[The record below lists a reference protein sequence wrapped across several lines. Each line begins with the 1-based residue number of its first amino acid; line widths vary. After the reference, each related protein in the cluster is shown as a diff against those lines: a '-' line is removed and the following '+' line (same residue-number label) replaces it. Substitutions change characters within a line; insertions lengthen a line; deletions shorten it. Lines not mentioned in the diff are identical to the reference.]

1 VRRALAA
8 VCLVATMSACSPSF
22 TQQTGSS
29 ASSALD
35 LMFRN
40 RYSTAAGQLQGL
52 IKDHPH
58 DARARAAYALLL
70 NYESKQVAALDQVRQ
85 ASDLAPDDAY
95 VLTVLTRVQDWN
107 RKVPEAVASGARA
120 VRADS
125 KSVLAHAFYGEALA
139 DQGRYDEAVAELQAA
154 TDLAAKSGSAYE
166 RAEAER
172 NWANYYQDRKDYTQ
186 ALVHFKQA
194 ANAQPDWAE
203 RLLELAR
210 FSLARQDFPA
220 ATGYLQRAADVSPDD
235 PGLREQLGAVALFAQ
250 DYRVA
255 KDAYTAA
262 LKLQPRSA
270 LDLKLLGDIAVAL
283 DRDFDTAVR
292 EERAALSAQ
301 QSDAEAGAFLTAV
314 LRYLRSDEAGARTA
328 ATHSVAPGPN
338 GQSGAAFLDL
348 DAEALSRQSTALNE
362 VNRFRALAGLQPVRT
377 SAIIQHSA
385 LAHAFYTLF
394 NGASPQVRDLGIHK
408 ESSGT
413 PGFTGVNVLNRA
425 EHAGYAAHSMAEVI
439 THRQD
444 ATAAVTDW
452 IDSVFHRIP
461 LLRADMLELG
471 YGDAY
476 LGPLSIQVM
485 DLSYRER
492 TTGRIV
498 LYPAPDQNDVPPA
511 FFGNEI
517 PDPLEKAG
525 VNNAAYPVGY
535 PITATFD
542 RLSKVQVL
550 SWHLRDI
557 RGKELPGAVL
567 KPDNPEMENSFAF
580 MALSP
585 LAEGATYSME
595 LRGSINGVAFQRSWH
610 FTTRSPEAS
619 GVTAA
624 ALNPAAPSYFT
635 GLTSISR

>member
-1 VRRALAA
+1 
-8 VCLVATMSACSPSF
+8 MSACSPSF
-22 TQQTGSS
+22 TQQTGPS

-52 IKDHPH
+52 IKDHPR

-70 NYESKQVAALDQVRQ
+70 NYESKQAAALDQVRQ
-85 ASDLAPDDAY
+85 ASDVAPDDAY

-314 LRYLRSDEAGARTA
+314 LRYLRSDEAAARTA

-348 DAEALSRQSTALNE
+348 DAEALSRQSTALNQ

-461 LLRADMLELG
+461 LLRADLLELG

-550 SWHLRDI
+550 SWHLRDS

-595 LRGSINGVAFQRSWH
+595 LRGSINGVAFQRTWH
-610 FTTRSPEAS
+610 FTTRSPAAS
-619 GVTAA
+619 GATAA
-624 ALNPAAPSYFT
+624 ALDPAAPSYFR
-635 GLTSISR
+635 GRTSISR

>member
-1 VRRALAA
+1 MA
-8 VCLVATMSACSPSF
+8 ACSPSF
-22 TQQTGSS
+22 NQQSGPST
-29 ASSALD
+29 SSALD

-40 RYSTAAGQLQGL
+40 RYSSAAGQLQGL

-70 NYESKQVAALDQVRQ
+70 NYESKQAAALNQVRQ

-95 VLTVLTRVQDWN
+95 VLTILTRVQDWN
-107 RKVPEAVASGARA
+107 RQIPEAVAAGARA

-154 TDLAAKSGSAYE
+154 TALAAKSGAAYE

-283 DRDFDTAVR
+283 DRDIDTAVR
-292 EERAALSAQ
+292 DERAALTAQ
-301 QSDAEAGAFLTAV
+301 PSDAEAGAFLTAV
-314 LRYLRSDEAGARTA
+314 LRYLRSDEAAARTA
-328 ATHSVAPGPN
+328 ASHSVAPGPT
-338 GQSGAAFLDL
+338 GPSGTAFLDL

-377 SAIIQHSA
+377 SAIVQHSA

-394 NGASPQVRDLGIHK
+394 NGASPQLRDLGIHK

-413 PGFTGVNVLNRA
+413 PGFTGVNVLDRA

-444 ATAAVTDW
+444 ATAAVSDW

-461 LLRADMLELG
+461 LLRADLLELG

-498 LYPAPDQNDVPPA
+498 LYPAADQTDVPPA

-542 RLSKVQVL
+542 RLSRVQVL
-550 SWHLRDI
+550 SWHLRDSS
-557 RGKELPGAVL
+557 GKELPGAVL

-580 MALSP
+580 VALSP
-585 LAEGATYSME
+585 LGEGATYTME
-595 LRGSINGVAFQRSWH
+595 LRGTINGVGFQRTWH
-610 FTTRSPEAS
+610 FTTRAPAVS
-619 GVTAA
+619 GATAA
-624 ALNPAAPSYFT
+624 ALNPAAPSISGD
-635 GLTSISR
+635 GLRSRAERATRAQAWPA

>member
-1 VRRALAA
+1 
-8 VCLVATMSACSPSF
+8 MSACSPSF

-194 ANAQPDWAE
+194 ASAQPDWAE

-314 LRYLRSDEAGARTA
+314 LRYLRSNEAAARTA

-461 LLRADMLELG
+461 LLRADLLELG

-550 SWHLRDI
+550 SWHLRDS

>member
-1 VRRALAA
+1 
-8 VCLVATMSACSPSF
+8 
-22 TQQTGSS
+22 
-29 ASSALD
+29 
-35 LMFRN
+35 MFSN
-40 RYSTAAGQLQGL
+40 RYSSAAGQLQGL

-70 NYESKQVAALDQVRQ
+70 NYQSKQAAALDQVQQ

-95 VLTVLTRVQDWN
+95 VLTILTRVQDWN
-107 RKVPEAVASGARA
+107 RQIPEAVASGARA
-120 VRADS
+120 VRADG
-125 KSVLAHAFYGEALA
+125 KSALAHAFYGEALA
-139 DQGRYDEAVAELQAA
+139 DQGRYDEAAAELRAA
-154 TDLAAKSGSAYE
+154 TDLAAKSSSAYE

-172 NWANYYQDRKDYTQ
+172 NWANYYQDRKDYAQ

-194 ANAQPDWAE
+194 ANAQPDWVE

-220 ATGYLQRAADVSPDD
+220 ATSYLQRAAGVSPDD
-235 PGLREQLGAVALFAQ
+235 AGLREQLGAVALFAQ

-255 KDAYTAA
+255 KEAYTAA
-262 LKLQPRSA
+262 LRLQPRSA

-283 DRDFDTAVR
+283 DRDLDTAVR
-292 EERAALSAQ
+292 DERAALSAQ
-301 QSDAEAGAFLTAV
+301 PTDAEAGAFLTAV
-314 LRYLRSDEAGARTA
+314 FRYLRSDESAARNA
-328 ATHSVAPGPN
+328 ATRSVAPAPN
-338 GQSGAAFLDL
+338 GSPGTFFVDL
-348 DAEALSRQSTALNE
+348 DAQALVRQSRALAE
-362 VNRFRALAGLQPVRT
+362 VNRYRRLAGLQPVRA
-377 SAIIQHSA
+377 SDIIERSA
-385 LAHAFYTLF
+385 LAHAFYTFF
-394 NGASPQVRDLGIHK
+394 NGASPELRDLGIHK
-408 ESSGT
+408 ESSGR

-425 EHAGYAAHSMAEVI
+425 ERAGYAPHSMAEVI

-444 ATAAVTDW
+444 AAAAVQDW

-461 LLRADMLELG
+461 LLRADLLELG

-498 LYPAPDQNDVPPA
+498 LYPAPDQTDVPPA

-542 RLSKVQVL
+542 RLAKAQVS
-550 SWHLRDI
+550 SWHLRDST
-557 RGKELPGAVL
+557 GKELPGAIL

-585 LAEGATYSME
+585 LDQGATYTMD
-595 LRGSINGVAFQRSWH
+595 LRGLISGVAFHRTWH
-610 FTTRSPEAS
+610 FTTRAPAVS
-619 GVTAA
+619 GATAA
-624 ALNPAAPSYFT
+624 ALAPAAPSYFR
-635 GLTSISR
+635 GRTSIPC